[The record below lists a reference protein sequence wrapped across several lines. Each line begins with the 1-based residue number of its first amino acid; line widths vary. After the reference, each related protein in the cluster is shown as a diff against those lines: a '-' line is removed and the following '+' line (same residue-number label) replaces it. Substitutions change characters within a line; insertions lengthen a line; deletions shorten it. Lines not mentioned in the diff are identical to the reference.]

1 MAHWIWISLA
11 VLGGLFAAK
20 MAYALSVAMVLPR
33 TRGALYVS
41 TSRVRI
47 RALMEAVPMV
57 RHQVMVDLGCG
68 DGRVLHEAQ
77 KRYGVR
83 GVGYEIN
90 PLAYVRAKLRTLGCR
105 RIDIRFQDFWKAD
118 LSEADVV
125 FCYLFPDVLIPLA
138 RKIGAEVKPGAVV
151 VSANFSI
158 PALVP
163 DHVLHPGKSLHNDP
177 IYIYKMT

>member
-1 MAHWIWISLA
+1 MADWIWIALA

-20 MAYALSVAMVLPR
+20 MTYALSVALALPR

-47 RALMEAVPMV
+47 RAMMDAVPMV
-57 RHQVMVDLGCG
+57 RQQILVDLGCG

-77 KRYGVR
+77 KRYGIR
-83 GVGYEIN
+83 GVGYELN
-90 PLAYVRAKLRTLGCR
+90 PLAYIRAKLRTLRCR
-105 RIDIRFQDFWKAD
+105 GIDIRFQDFWKAD

-125 FCYLFPDVLIPLA
+125 FCYLFPDVLKPLA
-138 RKIGAEVKPGAVV
+138 QKIGAEVKPGAVV

-158 PALVP
+158 PTLIP
-163 DHVLHPGKSLHNDP
+163 NQVLHPGKSLHNDP
-177 IYIYKMT
+177 IYIYKIT